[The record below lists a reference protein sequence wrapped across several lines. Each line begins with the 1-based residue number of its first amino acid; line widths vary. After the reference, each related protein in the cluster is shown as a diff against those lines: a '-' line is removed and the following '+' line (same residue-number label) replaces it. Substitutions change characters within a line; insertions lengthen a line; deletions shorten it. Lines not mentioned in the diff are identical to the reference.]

1 MDFGLTDDQL
11 ELQALANR
19 ILSDK
24 VTDERQRQLDEAVA
38 AAPDTDRFD
47 EVAWAELGKA
57 GLLGIALPE
66 SAGGGGLGMIEQ
78 CLVLQEVGRS
88 IAAVPVV
95 TSIVSG
101 ALPIATFG
109 TPEQIE
115 RWARPA
121 ADGAVILTAALV
133 EPLNPDPLHPVTTAT
148 PDGDTWRITGAKTCV
163 AAATRAA
170 AILIPAATP
179 DGAKVF
185 IVEAGAAGLT
195 ITPQHTTN
203 GDTEGHVQLDNV
215 VASGVLEGHDVL
227 AWMVERTTLALCAVQ
242 LGVCEEALR
251 RTASYSIGRIQ
262 FERPI
267 ATFQAVGHRCADSYI
282 DVEGIRLTLWQA
294 AWLLSEGLPASM
306 EVEVAKLWAAE
317 GGHRVAHAAVHI
329 HGGMGVATEY
339 PIHRYFVHAKQIEF
353 SLGSAMEQ
361 RLRIGARLAAQPA

>member
-1 MDFGLTDDQL
+1 MDFGLTDDQQQL
-11 ELQALANR
+11 QELARR
-19 ILSDK
+19 ILTDK
-24 VTDERQRQLDEAVA
+24 VTDERQRQLDEMAV
-38 AAPDTDRFD
+38 TGDRFD
-47 EVAWAELGKA
+47 QTAWDELGKA

-66 SAGGGGLGMIEQ
+66 VAGGGGLGMIEQ
-78 CLVLQEVGRS
+78 CLVLQEIGRT

-95 TSIVSG
+95 ASIVSA

-109 TPEQIE
+109 TAAQVD

-121 ADGAVILTAALV
+121 ADGTVILTAALV
-133 EPLNPDPLHPVTTAT
+133 EPLNPDPLHPVTSASN
-148 PDGDTWRITGAKTCV
+148 DGGGWRLTGTKTCV
-163 AAATRAA
+163 PAATRAA
-170 AILIPAATP
+170 AVLVPAATP
-179 DGAKVF
+179 DGTAVF
-185 IVEAGAAGLT
+185 IVERDAPGLT

-203 GDTEGHVQLDNV
+203 GDTEGYLQLDGV
-215 VASGVLEGHDVL
+215 PVAGMLEGTDVL
-227 AWMVERTTLALCAVQ
+227 PFIVERATLGLCAVQ
-242 LGVCEEALR
+242 LGVTEEALR
-251 RTASYSIGRIQ
+251 RTAQYAIGRIQ

-306 EVEVAKLWAAE
+306 EVEVAKLWASE

-339 PIHRYFVHAKQIEF
+339 PIHRYFVHAKQLEF
-353 SLGSAMEQ
+353 ALGGATEQ